1 MDHFG
6 DRDIDAFEAW
16 KIFHPKPGTEGATN
30 RFVLLRSK
38 GWNGYGKGE
47 VVFLLREE
55 NLEPELDDEF
65 FETGEEVGEGI
76 GGSMGYIF
84 LVVEGI

>member
-1 MDHFG
+1 MM
-6 DRDIDAFEAW
+6 
-16 KIFHPKPGTEGATN
+16 
-30 RFVLLRSK
+30 S
-38 GWNGYGKGE
+38 
-47 VVFLLREE
+47 
-55 NLEPELDDEF
+55 F